1 MWEHINWL
9 HGNYPIVAV
18 EHLEVACLCGWI
30 AAYIDNTVGG
40 SAQDGLYYIRMH
52 TGTRRVGNDDVGSSV
67 FADELIIKHILHV
80 TGEEQGVV
88 DGVDLGIHLRIFDGL
103 RHIFNANHL
112 AGLAGHE
119 VGYGARAGV
128 EIIDKR

>member
-1 MWEHINWL
+1 MRCMWEHINWL

-30 AAYIDNTVGG
+30 TAYIDNTVGG
-40 SAQDGLYYIRMH
+40 SAQDGLYHIRMH

-88 DGVDLGIHLRIFDGL
+88 DAIDLGIHFASSMASGTYSMPITLRAL
-103 RHIFNANHL
+103 RATKL
-112 AGLAGHE
+112 AM
-119 VGYGARAGV
+119 VPV
-128 EIIDKR
+128 PV

>member
-1 MWEHINWL
+1 
-9 HGNYPIVAV
+9 
-18 EHLEVACLCGWI
+18 
-30 AAYIDNTVGG
+30 
-40 SAQDGLYYIRMH
+40 MH
-52 TGTRRVGNDDVGSSV
+52 TSTRRVGNDNVGSSV
-67 FADELIIKHILHV
+67 FADKLIIKHILHV

-128 EIIDKR
+128 EIIDKRSHPLPLQREG